1 MIEVLQ
7 NLQNVTKIP
16 ELKRRL
22 LVTAGLLA
30 AYRLGAHVPT
40 PGVDAEALSRF
51 FDSVQG
57 TLLGLVDLFSGGNLR
72 SLTVF
77 ALGIMPYISAS
88 IILQLLTVVVP
99 ALERLAKEGEAG
111 RKKITQ
117 YTRYGTIVLS
127 AFQSL
132 FIAIGLESM
141 DAGGATLVPNKGW
154 AFRLITMMTLTS
166 GTALIMWLGEQISEK
181 GIGNGISLIIFA
193 GIVVRLPSALEGTY
207 QLLRTGEMK
216 PLALL
221 GVIVLMLA
229 VTAAV
234 IVMQEGQRKIQVQ
247 YAKRV
252 VGRRVYGGQS
262 THIPLRIN
270 TAGVIPVIFASS
282 LILFPAT
289 LARFVP
295 TWWMQVVSDALSP
308 GPLPRHG
315 LYYILYMGFIVFFT
329 YFYTAI
335 IFNPNDLA
343 DNMKKYGGFIP
354 GVRPGKKTAEYID
367 RVLTRITL
375 PGRDVSRHD
384 LGLPG
389 LPDPGVQRA
398 VLLRRHEPPDRGRR
412 RPRHGAADGVA
423 PPDAA
428 LRGLPAPPHE
438 GPGLRCGSCCWDRR
452 APGRG
457 RRRAGSPRAGACRRS
472 RPGTCCGR
480 PSRTAPGSGSRPGAT
495 WTRASWSPTR

>member
-1 MIEVLQ
+1 MIESLQ
-7 NLQNVTKIP
+7 SFQNVFKIP
-16 ELKRRL
+16 ELKRRVLMTVLL
-22 LVTAGLLA
+22 LV
-30 AYRLGAHVPT
+30 AYRLGVYVFT
-40 PGVDAEALSRF
+40 SGIDGYALSQF
-51 FDSVQG
+51 FDQVQG
-57 TLLGLVDLFSGGNLR
+57 TLLGMVDLFSGGNLR
-72 SLTVF
+72 RLSIF

-127 AFQSL
+127 CVQAL
-132 FIAIGLESM
+132 GIAYGLESM
-141 DAGGATLVPNKGW
+141 RSPEGLAIVPTPGW
-154 AFRLITMMTLTS
+154 GFRLLTMVTLTA
-166 GTALIMWLGEQISEK
+166 GTALIMWMGEQISEK

-193 GIVVRLPSALEGTY
+193 GIVVRLPSALVGTY
-207 QLLRTGEMK
+207 TLLNTGELK
-216 PLALL
+216 PLVLV
-221 GVIVLMLA
+221 GVLVLMLA

-234 IVMQEGQRKIQVQ
+234 VIMQEGQRKIPVQ

-295 TWWMQVVSDALSP
+295 TWWMQAVSDALSP

-315 LYYILYMGFIVFFT
+315 LYYLLYMGCIIFFT

-335 IFNPNDLA
+335 VFNPNDLA

-354 GVRPGKKTAEYID
+354 GVRPGKKTAEFID
-367 RVLTRITL
+367 RTLTRITL
-375 PGRDVSRHD
+375 PGAMFLALISV
-384 LGLPG
+384 
-389 LPDPGVQRA
+389 LPDFLIRSFNVPFYFGGTSLLIVVGVALDTVRQMESHLLMRHYEGF
-398 VLLRRHEPPDRGRR
+398 LRRRQK
-412 RPRHGAADGVA
+412 V
-423 PPDAA
+423 
-428 LRGLPAPPHE
+428 
-438 GPGLRCGSCCWDRR
+438 R
-452 APGRG
+452 A
-457 RRRAGSPRAGACRRS
+457 
-472 RPGTCCGR
+472 
-480 PSRTAPGSGSRPGAT
+480 
-495 WTRASWSPTR
+495 